1 MPWKVVKR
9 DCKQADGT
17 SGNYVVVKEK
27 GDGSTEQSSC
37 HDTKEKAQGSI
48 AAREMREGGKLRI
61 TKGQLRTIIQEAIDE
76 EELYELTQDVETTA
90 ADLYGA
96 IDNALMSLG
105 ADQPDLTGKYEK
117 LRAILDETFP
127 DLSGMY

>member
-37 HDTKEKAQGSI
+37 HDTEEKAQGSI

-76 EELYELTQDVETTA
+76 EELYELSQDVETTA

-105 ADQPDLTGKYEK
+105 ADQPDLTGKYAK